1 MSYTTKVYMKQG
13 GDEMVVASGGKI
25 TVEAGGAIEAAEG
38 SIIPAVETQDAIADL
53 KLTASAEYDSTELE
67 AVAAKV
73 DAILAALRLAKVIE
87 AGE

>member
-38 SIIPAVETQDAIADL
+38 SIIPVWTQDAIADL